1 MATSCGLRVL
11 APCGLGVRRHPSCE
25 GAALRRG
32 ELAAHPRLR
41 LGINWNRL
49 PLLLLPRL
57 PLLLLL
63 HRRRQHGLRLQRRDH
78 QRRRAGL
85 HRPQCRELRVPLRHL
100 SPQLLCRGRRLLRA
114 ALRAADL
121 CVILLPHLLHA
132 GLLLLHLLL
141 EGAQLAQLARHRVL
155 HGCGLLRGAALR
167 GSGLCGLR
175 FCLLQRRLPRRER
188 RLARLHLRHRLLQ
201 EACLRAAAARHRRCR
216 RRSATGRRHRQHA
229 LPPLVP
235 PPVEQAGRAA

>member
-63 HRRRQHGLRLQRRDH
+63 CPGTGGHRCPVPCTNPPLLFSRQRRSALQIH
-78 QRRRAGL
+78 GRLAI
-85 HRPQCRELRVPLRHL
+85 REMPLA
-100 SPQLLCRGRRLLRA
+100 SS
-114 ALRAADL
+114 
-121 CVILLPHLLHA
+121 
-132 GLLLLHLLL
+132 LLLLLLL
-141 EGAQLAQLARHRVL
+141 G
-155 HGCGLLRGAALR
+155 
-167 GSGLCGLR
+167 
-175 FCLLQRRLPRRER
+175 QRLGD
-188 RLARLHLRHRLLQ
+188 AM
-201 EACLRAAAARHRRCR
+201 
-216 RRSATGRRHRQHA
+216 
-229 LPPLVP
+229 
-235 PPVEQAGRAA
+235 